1 MTIPDYEAADW
12 KLLAKIQALEI
23 KSSNLLNH
31 EALEKPLIDRWNS
44 LGELSPTSELK
55 HLLRCGVPAEH
66 RQRVWRWLVSSRL
79 KHILSP
85 GHYQNLLKKCEVT
98 EHPAS
103 RQIELDLPRT
113 LTNNRHFASPAS
125 QLIPKLRR
133 ILLAFS
139 WQNPTI
145 GYCQGLNR

>member
-1 MTIPDYEAADW
+1 MTVPDYEPEDW

-23 KSSNLLNH
+23 KSSNLLHH
-31 EALEKPLIDRWNS
+31 EALEKSLSDRWNN
-44 LGELSPTSELK
+44 LGELSPTTELK
-55 HLLRCGVPAEH
+55 NLLRCGVPVEH
-66 RQRVWRWLVSSRL
+66 RPRVWRWLVNYRL
-79 KHILSP
+79 QDIRSA

-113 LTNNRHFASPAS
+113 LTNNRFFASPTS